1 METQYEE
8 LAREDS
14 IPDSSSEDVGNLKF
28 HKVIIFCVF
37 FLGFLQNQVH
47 SECEVWLILIILG
60 GGGDRE
66 GVSWCN
72 VWGAAESTFE
82 WGTCFFPETQRRQ
95 KVKKG

>member
-47 SECEVWLILIILG
+47 SECEV
-60 GGGDRE
+60 
-66 GVSWCN
+66 
-72 VWGAAESTFE
+72 
-82 WGTCFFPETQRRQ
+82 
-95 KVKKG
+95 